1 MRQSDVQSYSIDADE
16 QLSTRFT
23 SLAKPPRRPAP
34 RTRVHL
40 SRVFRAS
47 VPRVVPAAP
56 SLACSSPKL
65 PPMKAPPGTTSLR
78 RTIPIS
84 DLAMPAPAPAPA
96 EACRRAAS
104 ATAAPTG
111 LASGGA

>member
-23 SLAKPPRRPAP
+23 SLRRPRP
-34 RTRVHL
+34 RTRVHF